1 MGYFIF
7 LRSNVLHC
15 CTRKKSISKS
25 LFFLQYAFIENSGT
39 FFIGEKKQVGKPVFL
54 RNFNKCLKTLKLK
67 HLKLD
72 LILAVFASFASGNC
86 DK

>member
-1 MGYFIF
+1 MFYIA
-7 LRSNVLHC
+7 VLE
-15 CTRKKSISKS
+15 KKSVSKS

-67 HLKLD
+67 HPKLG
-72 LILAVFASFASGNC
+72 LILAVFAGNASGYCCKCNITT
-86 DK
+86 